1 MKSLTIAIG
10 LAMTLSA
17 TTLLAQSAGGS
28 ANTQTGASAKTGK
41 VNASASESQQT
52 NAKANKNGKSSNVN
66 SSANQNANGS
76 VSAGNKNLNLDSGS
90 QIDAVL
96 NSTLDTKHAQ
106 NGQQFTMKTTKDVK
120 SHGQTVVKKGSTLV
134 GHVVNAQSKAEGNG
148 SSNLLLA
155 IDGVQSQGSNGELV
169 PFQATFTGMVKQT
182 VQTASDMDLSAP
194 MATPSAP
201 RSSGGGG
208 GGLLG
213 GVGGAVNS
221 TVGTTTQ
228 TVGRVT
234 SGVGNTNAT
243 GSVTNSVNS
252 TVNSTVN
259 GVGNVAGGGALN
271 GTTQT
276 LFSLGNGITASTS
289 GNVQGATQFSRRGGD
304 LKLDKGSEFLLSVVA
319 SGQAAGSVQK

>member
-10 LAMTLSA
+10 LALTLSA
-17 TTLLAQSAGGS
+17 TTVLAQSTSGS
-28 ANTQTGASAKTGK
+28 TNTQTDASAKTGK
-41 VNASASESQQT
+41 VDASASGGQQT
-52 NAKANKNGKSSNVN
+52 NAKASKNGKSSNVN

-76 VSAGNKNLNLDSGS
+76 VSAGNKSLDLDSGS

-134 GHVVNAQSKAEGNG
+134 GHVVNSQSKAEGNG

-155 IDGVQSQGSNGELV
+155 IDGVQSQGGNGELI
-169 PFQATFTGMVKQT
+169 PLQATFAGMVRQT
-182 VQTASDMDLSAP
+182 VQTASDMDLSGP

-201 RSSGGGG
+201 RSSGGGGG

-221 TVGTTTQ
+221 TVGATTQ
-228 TVGRVT
+228 TVGGVT

-252 TVNSTVN
+252 TVN
-259 GVGNVAGGGALN
+259 GVGNVAGGDALN

-289 GNVQGATQFSRRGGD
+289 GTVQGATQFSRKGGD
-304 LKLDKGSEFLLSVVA
+304 LKLDKGSEFLLSVVG
-319 SGQAAGSVQK
+319 SGQASGSVQK

>member
-10 LAMTLSA
+10 LAITLSA
-17 TTLLAQSAGGS
+17 TTVLAQSAGGS
-28 ANTQTGASAKTGK
+28 ANTQMDASAKTGK
-41 VNASASESQQT
+41 VDASASGSQQT

-155 IDGVQSQGSNGELV
+155 IDGVQSQGGGNMIPL
-169 PFQATFTGMVKQT
+169 QATFVGMVRQT
-182 VQTASDMDLSAP
+182 VQSTSDMDMSAP
-194 MATPSAP
+194 MAMPTTSGS
-201 RSSGGGG
+201 RSNGGGGSG

-213 GVGGAVNS
+213 GVGGA
-221 TVGTTTQ
+221 
-228 TVGRVT
+228 
-234 SGVGNTNAT
+234 
-243 GSVTNSVNS
+243 
-252 TVNSTVN
+252 
-259 GVGNVAGGGALN
+259 
-271 GTTQT
+271 
-276 LFSLGNGITASTS
+276 
-289 GNVQGATQFSRRGGD
+289 
-304 LKLDKGSEFLLSVVA
+304 
-319 SGQAAGSVQK
+319 